1 MKFPTPLPNLSLLQT
16 QFTYDPITG
25 CIYKN
30 GKKITGNLTRTGY
43 YKIRVSKQYSCYAH
57 RLAWKLYYRVDPGK
71 KFVEHINGNK
81 LDNRIDNLRLVK
93 WPSKR
98 KAVNT

>member
-81 LDNRIDNLRLVK
+81 LDNRIENLRLVK

-98 KAVNT
+98 KPVKL